1 MIRHLALI
9 PDGNRR
15 WARKHRLP
23 TFKGHEK
30 GFERAKAIIDR
41 SRELGIRVF
50 TVWAFSTENWSRS
63 KSEVAYLM
71 KIYEKWINENL
82 PESIKTQ
89 TRIIHIGRKDR
100 IPKSLSEKIKEAEL
114 KTEKFRQHF
123 FIIAL
128 DYGGRDEILRATK
141 KAENQKLNEEKL
153 SRLLDTKNVPYPD
166 PDLVIRT
173 SGETRTSGFMIWQTA
188 YSEWIFYPKF
198 LPEFTTKDLDKCL
211 KMHSQRQ
218 RRFGK

>member
-1 MIRHLALI
+1 M
-9 PDGNRR
+9 
-15 WARKHRLP
+15 
-23 TFKGHEK
+23 GHEA
-30 GFERAKAIIDR
+30 GFRSAKAIINTA
-41 SRELGIRVF
+41 RELGIKVF
-50 TVWAFSTENWSRS
+50 TIWAFSTENWSRS
-63 KSEVAYLM
+63 KQEVDYLM
-71 KIYEKWINENL
+71 KIYEKWIDESL
-82 PESIKTQ
+82 PESIETQ
-89 TRIIHIGRKDR
+89 TRIIRIGRKDR
-100 IPKSLSEKIKEAEL
+100 IPKSLREKIEEAES
-114 KTEKFRQHF
+114 KTEKFSQRF

-141 KAENQKLNEEKL
+141 KAENQKLKEEEF

-198 LPEFTTKDLDKCL
+198 LPDFTPKDLDKCL
-211 KMHSQRQ
+211 KIYSQRR